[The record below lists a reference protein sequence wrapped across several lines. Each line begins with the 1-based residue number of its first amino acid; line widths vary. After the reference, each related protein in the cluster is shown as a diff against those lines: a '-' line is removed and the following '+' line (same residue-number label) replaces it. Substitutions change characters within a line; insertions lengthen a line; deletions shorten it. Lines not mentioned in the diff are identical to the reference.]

1 MAMLVGLYQIELF
14 IPQSGSLKS
23 KRFVLQSLKTRIHNK
38 FNVSVA
44 EVDENEKWQRTTL
57 GIALV
62 ANERRFID
70 QVMSEILR
78 LVETCSDVQVIDQQ
92 LEII

>member
-1 MAMLVGLYQIELF
+1 MAMLVGLFQIELF
-14 IPQSGSLKS
+14 IPESGSLKG
-23 KRFVLQSLKTRIHNK
+23 KRFVLKSLKTRIRNK

-62 ANERRFID
+62 ANERKFID
-70 QVMSEILR
+70 QVISEIRR
-78 LVETCSDVQVIDQQ
+78 LIEAEDEVEIIGQQ
-92 LEII
+92 LEIV

>member
-1 MAMLVGLYQIELF
+1 MLVGLLQIELF
-14 IPQSGSLKS
+14 IPESGSLKG
-23 KRFVLQSLKTRIHNK
+23 KRFLLKSIKTRIHNK

-62 ANERRFID
+62 ANERKFID
-70 QVMSEILR
+70 QVMSEVIR
-78 LVETCSDVQVIDQQ
+78 LIETEDEVEIIGQQ
-92 LEII
+92 LEIV

>member
-1 MAMLVGLYQIELF
+1 MLVGLLQIELF
-14 IPQSGSLKS
+14 IPESGSLKG
-23 KRFVLQSLKTRIHNK
+23 KRFLLKSIKTRIHNK

-62 ANERRFID
+62 ANERKFID
-70 QVMSEILR
+70 QVMSEVIR
-78 LVETCSDVQVIDQQ
+78 LIETEDEVEIIRQQ
-92 LEII
+92 LEIV

>member
-1 MAMLVGLYQIELF
+1 MLVGLLQIELF
-14 IPQSGSLKS
+14 IPESGSLKG
-23 KRFVLQSLKTRIHNK
+23 KRFLLKSIKTRIHNK

-44 EVDENEKWQRTTL
+44 EVDENKKWQRTTL

-62 ANERRFID
+62 ANERKFID
-70 QVMSEILR
+70 QVMSEITR
-78 LVETCSDVQVIDQQ
+78 LIETEDEVEIIGQQ

>member
-1 MAMLVGLYQIELF
+1 MLVGLLQVELF
-14 IPQSGSLKS
+14 IPESGSLKG
-23 KRFVLQSLKTRIHNK
+23 KRFLLKSLKTRIHNK

-62 ANERRFID
+62 ANERKFID
-70 QVMSEILR
+70 QVMSEITR
-78 LVETCSDVQVIDQQ
+78 LIETEDEVEIIGQQ
-92 LEII
+92 LEIV